1 MVKFVKS
8 ENLSDENCI
17 KSFRT
22 NPSCTTED
30 MADYIKPISRRKP
43 DIILIHTGTNDLPF
57 LFNFTWIGRE
67 LLYLQEIFTNLFL
80 LDLNEMLFDIQLYI
94 TDSTNQVSLNQNILL
109 DKLKELR
116 LDNPKNLTLTYLN
129 INSVRNKFDSLQE
142 IVMGKVDILIV
153 AETKIDASFPTA
165 QFSAEGYHKP
175 YRLDVSEKSGSILVY
190 INSSIPSR
198 QLHCGNL
205 NLSIQAVPFEIN
217 LWKDS

>member
-22 NPSCTTED
+22 NPRCTTED

-142 IVMGKVDILIV
+142 IVMGKVVILIV
-153 AETKIDASFPTA
+153 AETKIDASFLTA
-165 QFSAEGYHKP
+165 QFPAEGYHKP
-175 YRLDVSEKSGSILVY
+175 YRLDVSEKK
-190 INSSIPSR
+190 
-198 QLHCGNL
+198 
-205 NLSIQAVPFEIN
+205 AVF
-217 LWKDS
+217 